1 MTNFFSIFSFSGA
14 AMARAAAFMALC
26 VAPAVAFTAL
36 PPGIVGNR
44 HLPSHRQ
51 CSVWQVSY
59 KHSRSG
65 HETRCASRT
74 EKAASTQNPRIVPDS
89 WLHAGNPAHLHRKLA
104 IRSV

>member
-14 AMARAAAFMALC
+14 AMARVAAFMALC

-65 HETRCASRT
+65 HERSRT